1 MRLSVAIAAVCTGL
15 LLAAVTLAGGPVY
28 GVQSC
33 TKPRVRPTEIVF
45 QCGDAG
51 AFMEHIRWRRWG
63 GSIAVGSGDYS
74 EKTCVPTCAT
84 GPLRSHHATVW
95 LGSIG
100 RCSGHGA
107 KRFYRRAKV
116 SGVRH
121 GFGVQCPIS

>member
-1 MRLSVAIAAVCTGL
+1 MRLQVAIVAVGAGL
-15 LLAAVTLAGGPVY
+15 LLGGQTLAGGPVY

-51 AFMEHIRWRRWG
+51 SYMQHIHWRRWG
-63 GSIAVGSGDYS
+63 GSVAVGTGVYS
-74 EKTCVPTCAT
+74 EKTCVPDCAT
-84 GPLRSHHATVW
+84 GPLRTHHATVW

-100 RCSGHGA
+100 RCSGHGT

-121 GFGVQCPIS
+121 GFGAQCPL